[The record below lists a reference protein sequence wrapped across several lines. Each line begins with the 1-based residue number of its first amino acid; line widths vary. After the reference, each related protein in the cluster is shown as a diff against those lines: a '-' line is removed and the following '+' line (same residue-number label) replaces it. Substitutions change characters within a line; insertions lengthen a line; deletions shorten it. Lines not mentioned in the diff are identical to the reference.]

1 MSGVRAG
8 ADPLPTPRAQFRARR
23 LGPLRLPAPA
33 ASPGVPLRAILLLL
47 PLLAAGC
54 TSEGTPGSPP
64 ESPATAEPSTA
75 EPSRPDA
82 RAELAALAAAA
93 QDRHLV
99 ASHRLS
105 ASGRPDRTVRVIAA
119 RDGTWRVDIAGG
131 ALGGTADVSVAR
143 TADGIYQCALP
154 SAERPDLTGC
164 VRVAEP
170 DGRIPAAIDP
180 QVHHPFTDWHEVLT
194 NRRAPL
200 SVSESKPL
208 PGVTGRCFA
217 VDSTSASLSPPL
229 DVGIYCYQADGT
241 LSGARLGYGTL
252 VLASTPTAGP
262 ATVRLP
268 GPVVQR
274 EPLGLEAPPPTT
286 AAEPSA

>member
-1 MSGVRAG
+1 M
-8 ADPLPTPRAQFRARR
+8 
-23 LGPLRLPAPA
+23 A
-33 ASPGVPLRAILLLL
+33 A
-47 PLLAAGC
+47 
-54 TSEGTPGSPP
+54 
-64 ESPATAEPSTA
+64 ES
-75 EPSRPDA
+75 SRPDA

-99 ASHRLS
+99 ASYTLS
-105 ASGRPDRTVRVIAA
+105 TAGRPDRTVHVTSA
-119 RDGTWRVDIAGG
+119 RDGTWRVDISGG

-143 TADGIYQCALP
+143 IADGLFQCSLP
-154 SAERPDLTGC
+154 SPERPDPPGC
-164 VRVAEP
+164 VRVADP
-170 DGRIPAAIDP
+170 DGRIPAAFDP
-180 QVHHPFTDWHEVLT
+180 RVQHPFTDWREVLT

-208 PGVTGRCFA
+208 PGVGGRCFA

-252 VLASTPTAGP
+252 VLAGAPATGP
-262 ATVRLP
+262 ATVSLP

-274 EPLGLEAPPPTT
+274 EPLGMDAPPPT
-286 AAEPSA
+286 AALDPAP